1 MESDHTLVE
10 FLFSIGMPSPPG
22 ERRPFLAHRAPY
34 AAPAS
39 INTPLALTLNPP
51 SSLAQCT
58 SANIAWTGGTPPYTL
73 TATLTFLDTATSP
86 PSQWGSSASLGTA
99 LTSIGLVWS
108 TNVFQGTHV
117 SFEVTDASGVRA
129 SSPEPIL
136 VGSSGDECRLAFPP
150 PLVGATLVQEPSPS
164 GVLSSTGTRTTSAPP
179 PSLTVPTTS
188 QAAVRPGASLDG
200 TSIALIFLG
209 IVVFLLLGGLLLW
222 WLRSKTRRRD
232 GREGAYLPSLLYFPY
247 VIRPILTGINRE
259 TRHVRWRGWQRNI
272 IPPSQLFD
280 ESL

>member
-1 MESDHTLVE
+1 MESEHSLVE
-10 FLFSIGMPSPPG
+10 SLFGLGMSSPLG
-22 ERRPFLAHRAPY
+22 KRRPRLMPRAPD

-51 SSLAQCT
+51 ASLAQCT
-58 SANIAWTGGTPPYTL
+58 PANIAWTGGTPPYTL
-73 TATLTFLDTATSP
+73 TASLTFLDTATSP
-86 PSQWGSSASLGTA
+86 PSQWGSSTSLGTA

-117 SFEVTDASGVRA
+117 SFEVTDASGVQA

-136 VGSSGDECRLAFPP
+136 VGSSGTECGLAFPP
-150 PLVGATLVQEPSPS
+150 PLVGATLVQEPSTS
-164 GVLSSTGTRTTSAPP
+164 GVLSSTGTSTTSAPP

-188 QAAVRPGASLDG
+188 QASVRSSASLDG

-209 IVVFLLLGGLLLW
+209 IVVFLLLGGLLFW

-232 GREGAYLPSLLYFPY
+232 GREGAYLTSLSYFPY
-247 VIRPILTGINRE
+247 IIRPVLTGINRE
-259 TRHVRWRGWQRNI
+259 TRHVRWRG
-272 IPPSQLFD
+272 
-280 ESL
+280 